1 MALLSNWL
9 SILINGLSLS
19 LVSSSVSS
27 SVSSQDGC
35 YFNRLIKLQVGD
47 WYCEGLFAL
56 KSCIFQPK
64 MSRSALVSTSTDRML
79 ASQYLRVTLKS
90 LTPIKK
96 KKKEKIEEKKTKE
109 REEERKKE

>member
-19 LVSSSVSS
+19 LVSS

-64 MSRSALVSTSTDRML
+64 MSTSALVSTSMDRML

-109 REEERKKE
+109 REEDRKKE

>member
-1 MALLSNWL
+1 
-9 SILINGLSLS
+9 
-19 LVSSSVSS
+19 
-27 SVSSQDGC
+27 
-35 YFNRLIKLQVGD
+35 
-47 WYCEGLFAL
+47 
-56 KSCIFQPK
+56 
-64 MSRSALVSTSTDRML
+64 MSRSALVSTSTDHML

>member
-19 LVSSSVSS
+19 LVSS

-64 MSRSALVSTSTDRML
+64 MSRSALVSTSMDRML

-96 KKKEKIEEKKTKE
+96 KKKKRRKKEKKTE
-109 REEERKKE
+109 RKNEEEKE